1 MSKEYPEFN
10 QALNEV
16 SASSAG
22 GSPFLI
28 AYGATFLLTG
38 VLSFFISLEVAALIA
53 MFQGIVALPV
63 AFWLERQMGTQR
75 MSADNPLKTLS
86 GQMAVSQALG
96 IPALIVTYTL
106 NPVAV
111 PVVLAGFGGAHFL
124 PYAWLHRTR
133 LYLIMGSVVAI
144 GAFLVLVLLDTY
156 VFQVTLLLVGIV
168 YWITAPLVYRHARTV
183 VTRPHPG
190 LNRSITN

>member
-1 MSKEYPEFN
+1 MSNGYPGFDR
-10 QALNEV
+10 ALNEV

-22 GSPFLI
+22 GAPFLI
-28 AYGATFLLTG
+28 AYGTTFLITG

-53 MFQGIVALPV
+53 MFQGVVALPV

-96 IPALIVTYTL
+96 IPALIVVYNL
-106 NPVAV
+106 NPAMV

-133 LYLIMGSVVAI
+133 LYLFMGSAVAL
-144 GAFLVLVLLDTY
+144 GAFLVLFLLDAY
-156 VFQVTLLLVGIV
+156 VFQITLLLVGVI

-183 VTRPHPG
+183 VTEMG
-190 LNRSITN
+190 TA